1 VINKGINMNNEEKQA
16 EAYWAYQNK
25 QANLQRMVDKGWGDR
40 EAYNKLLVEEAKR
53 ARIRKYKKIA
63 SDVLIGTMFVG
74 FVLALLFLTGCS
86 STSSVPGTTGTAYN
100 QAPSQQL
107 LLDKQVAALTRNEV
121 INGVTECEG
130 AGLRAHVITTKR
142 SINGFTADIPVEV
155 TCMPRFKY

>member
-1 VINKGINMNNEEKQA
+1 MNNEEKQA

-25 QANLQRMVDKGWGDR
+25 QANLQRMADKGWGNR

-63 SDVLIGTMFVG
+63 SDVLIGVMFVG

-86 STSSVPGTTGTAYN
+86 STSGTVYS

-107 LLDKQVAALTRNEV
+107 ILDKQVAALTRNEV

-142 SINGFTADIPVEV
+142 QINGFTADIPVEV
-155 TCMPRFKY
+155 TCMPKHRY

>member
-1 VINKGINMNNEEKQA
+1 MNNEEKQA
-16 EAYWAYQNK
+16 EAYWAYQAK
-25 QANLQRMVDKGWGDR
+25 QENLQRMVDKGWGDR

-63 SDVLIGTMFVG
+63 SDVLIGAMMVG

-86 STSSVPGTTGTAYN
+86 STPSGTVYS
-100 QAPSQQL
+100 QAPTQQL
-107 LLDKQVAALTRNEV
+107 ILDKQVAALTRNEV

>member
-1 VINKGINMNNEEKQA
+1 VINKGIDMNREEQQA
-16 EAYWAYQNK
+16 EAYWAYQAK
-25 QANLQRMVDKGWGDR
+25 QENLQRMLDKGWGDR

-63 SDVLIGTMFVG
+63 SDVLIGVMFVG

-86 STSSVPGTTGTAYN
+86 STSGTVYS

-107 LLDKQVAALTRNEV
+107 ILDKQVAALTRNEV

-142 SINGFTADIPVEV
+142 QINGFTADIPVEV
-155 TCMPRFKY
+155 TCMPKHRY

>member
-1 VINKGINMNNEEKQA
+1 MNREEQQA
-16 EAYWAYQNK
+16 EAYWAYQAK
-25 QANLQRMVDKGWGDR
+25 QENLQRMLDKGWGDR

-63 SDVLIGTMFVG
+63 SDVLIGALMVAL
-74 FVLALLFLTGCS
+74 VLGLLFLTGCS
-86 STSSVPGTTGTAYN
+86 STPTGTVYS
-100 QAPSQQL
+100 QAPTQQL
-107 LLDKQVAALTRNEV
+107 VLDKQVAALTRNEV

-155 TCMPRFKY
+155 TCMPKFRY

>member
-1 VINKGINMNNEEKQA
+1 VINKGIEMNNEEKQA

-25 QANLQRMVDKGWGDR
+25 QANLQRMADKGWGDR

-63 SDVLIGTMFVG
+63 SDVLIGVMFVG

-86 STSSVPGTTGTAYN
+86 STSGTVYS

-107 LLDKQVAALTRNEV
+107 ILDKQVAALTRNEV

-142 SINGFTADIPVEV
+142 QINGFTADIPVEV
-155 TCMPRFKY
+155 TCMPKHRY

>member
-1 VINKGINMNNEEKQA
+1 VINKGINMNREEQQA
-16 EAYWAYQNK
+16 EAYWAYQAK
-25 QANLQRMVDKGWGDR
+25 QENLQRMLDKGWGDR
-40 EAYNKLLVEEAKR
+40 EAHNQLLVEEAKR

-63 SDVLIGTMFVG
+63 SDVLIGAMFVG

-86 STSSVPGTTGTAYN
+86 STSGTAYS
-100 QAPSQQL
+100 QAPTQQL

-121 INGVTECEG
+121 IHGVTECEG

>member
-1 VINKGINMNNEEKQA
+1 VINKGINMNREEQQA
-16 EAYWAYQNK
+16 QAYWAYQTK
-25 QANLQRMVDKGWGDR
+25 QENLQRMLDKGWGDR

-63 SDVLIGTMFVG
+63 SDVSIGAMFIG

-86 STSSVPGTTGTAYN
+86 STSGTVYS

-107 LLDKQVAALTRNEV
+107 ILDKQVTALTRNEV

-142 SINGFTADIPVEV
+142 QINGFTADIPVEV
-155 TCMPRFKY
+155 TCMPKHRY

>member
-1 VINKGINMNNEEKQA
+1 MNREEQQA
-16 EAYWAYQNK
+16 EAYWAYQAK
-25 QANLQRMVDKGWGDR
+25 QENLQRMLDKGWGDH
-40 EAYNKLLVEEAKR
+40 EAYNKLLIEEAKR

-63 SDVLIGTMFVG
+63 SDVLIGAMFVG

-86 STSSVPGTTGTAYN
+86 STSGTAYS

-107 LLDKQVAALTRNEV
+107 ILDKQVAALTRNEV

-142 SINGFTADIPVEV
+142 QINGFTADIPVEV
-155 TCMPRFKY
+155 TCMPKHRY